1 MIRRALQGAVLAT
14 ACLFLV
20 PAPVQANPLDIP
32 SAAPP
37 QFRALL
43 REKLHANRGSFGT
56 ESRIDLGSKHGY
68 RLLAIGEGN
77 VVALVVM
84 RDRNPRGAAARKAR
98 SRSQL
103 VTAYVTRGRATR
115 TRIKGS
121 FGSFGDIDVRFRPSG
136 RVVADAPRGCRGRP
150 HFTFRY
156 GIFVGRIRFT
166 GEDHYIAVRAHRAKG
181 RLRSPLR
188 LHCRRQIGVPL
199 EQQARSSGQRKS
211 PQFAGLFAERRQVT
225 SSTGLLVL
233 SAGKRALLLAF
244 QEESLGDM
252 AKLSY
257 GLVTARGPS
266 LRYNESLTSATL
278 EPPRPF
284 RGKGE
289 YRAAPD
295 GTTTWAGS
303 LAIAFPGAPRQP
315 LTGPDFTAELD
326 AGF

>member
-1 MIRRALQGAVLAT
+1 MTRRALQGAVLAT
-14 ACLFLV
+14 ACLFLA
-20 PAPVQANPLDIP
+20 PAVQANPLDIP

-68 RLLAIGEGN
+68 RLFAIGEGN
-77 VVALVVM
+77 VVAFVVM
-84 RDRNPRGAAARKAR
+84 RDRDPRGAAARKAR

-115 TRIKGS
+115 TRIQGS

-136 RVVADAPRGCRGRP
+136 RVVTNEPRRCKGNP
-150 HFTFRY
+150 HFTYRY
-156 GIFVGRIRFT
+156 GTFAGRIRFT
-166 GEDHYIAVRAHRAKG
+166 GEDHYVAVRAHRAKG

-188 LHCRRQIGVPL
+188 LHCRRQVAVPL
-199 EQQARSSGQRKS
+199 AQRKRSSGQRGS

-233 SAGKRALLLAF
+233 SAGERALLLAF
-244 QEESLGDM
+244 QEEGLGDM

-257 GLVTARGPS
+257 GLVMARGAT

-284 RGKGE
+284 RGKGD

>member
-1 MIRRALQGAVLAT
+1 MA
-14 ACLFLV
+14 ACLLV
-20 PAPVQANPLDIP
+20 MPTLAQGNPLDIP
-32 SAAPP
+32 AAAPP

-56 ESRIDLGSKHGY
+56 ESRINLGSKHGY
-68 RLLAIGEGN
+68 RLLVVGEGN
-77 VVALVVM
+77 VVAFVVM
-84 RDRNPRGAAARKAR
+84 RDRNIRGKGARKAR
-98 SRSQL
+98 SRSRL

-115 TRIKGS
+115 TRIEGS

-136 RVVADAPRGCRGRP
+136 RVIADGPRGCRGRP

-156 GIFVGRIRFT
+156 GTFAGRIRFT
-166 GEDHYIAVRAHRAKG
+166 GEDRYVAVRAHRAKG

-188 LHCRRQIGVPL
+188 LHCRRQVGVPL
-199 EQQARSSGQRKS
+199 EQRAHSSETRGS
-211 PQFAGLFAERRQVT
+211 SQFAGLFAESRQVE
-225 SSTGLLVL
+225 SSTGLFVL
-233 SAGKRALLLAF
+233 STGKRALLLAF
-244 QEESLGDM
+244 QEEGLDGM

-257 GLVTARGPS
+257 GLTVARGPS

-284 RGKGE
+284 RGKGR

-295 GTTTWAGS
+295 GTTTWTGS

-315 LTGPDFTAELD
+315 LTGSDFTAELD

>member
-1 MIRRALQGAVLAT
+1 VA
-14 ACLFLV
+14 ACLLLV
-20 PAPVQANPLDIP
+20 PAPAQANPLDIP

-43 REKLHANRGSFGT
+43 REKLHVNRGSFGT

-68 RLLAIGEGN
+68 RLLVIGEGN
-77 VVALVVM
+77 VVAFVVM
-84 RDRNPRGAAARKAR
+84 RDRNPRGPAARKSR
-98 SRSQL
+98 SRSRL

-115 TRIKGS
+115 TRIEGS

-136 RVVADAPRGCRGRP
+136 RVVTDEPRRCKGRP
-150 HFTFRY
+150 HFTYRY
-156 GIFVGRIRFT
+156 GTYVGRIRFT

-188 LHCRRQIGVPL
+188 LHCRRQVGVPL
-199 EQQARSSGQRKS
+199 TQRARSSERRRS
-211 PQFAGLFAERRQVT
+211 PQFAGLFAEHRQIT

-233 SAGKRALLLAF
+233 SVGKRALLLAL

-252 AKLSY
+252 AKISY
-257 GLVTARGPS
+257 GLVMARGAS

-284 RGKGE
+284 RGKGD

-303 LAIAFPGAPRQP
+303 LSIAFPGAPRQP

>member
-1 MIRRALQGAVLAT
+1 VLAT
-14 ACLFLV
+14 ACLLLAST
-20 PAPVQANPLDIP
+20 PAQASPLDIP

-56 ESRIDLGSKHGY
+56 ESRVDLGSKQGY
-68 RLLAIGEGN
+68 RLLVIGEGN

-84 RDRNPRGAAARKAR
+84 RDRKPRGAAARKAR

-115 TRIKGS
+115 TRIEGS
-121 FGSFGDIDVRFRPSG
+121 FGAFGDIDVRFRPSG
-136 RVVADAPRGCRGRP
+136 RVVTDASRRCRGRP

-156 GIFVGRIRFT
+156 GTFVGRIRFT
-166 GEDHYIAVRAHRAKG
+166 GEDHYVAVRAHRAKG
-181 RLRSPLR
+181 RLRSPLH

-225 SSTGLLVL
+225 SSTVLLVL
-233 SAGKRALLLAF
+233 STGKRALLLAL

-257 GLVTARGPS
+257 GLAVARGPS
-266 LRYNESLTSATL
+266 LRFNESLTSATL

>member
-1 MIRRALQGAVLAT
+1 MT
-14 ACLFLV
+14 ACLFLG
-20 PAPVQANPLDIP
+20 PASVQANPLDIP

-43 REKLHANRGSFGT
+43 REKLHSNRGSFGT
-56 ESRIDLGSKHGY
+56 ESRIDLGSKHGS
-68 RLLAIGEGN
+68 RLFVVGEGN
-77 VVALVVM
+77 VVAFVVM
-84 RDRNPRGAAARKAR
+84 RDRNIRGAAARKAR
-98 SRSQL
+98 SRSRL

-115 TRIKGS
+115 TRIEGS

-136 RVVADAPRGCRGRP
+136 RVKTEGPRGCRGRP

-156 GIFVGRIRFT
+156 GTFAGRIRFT
-166 GEDHYIAVRAHRAKG
+166 GEDHYVAVRAHRAKG

-199 EQQARSSGQRKS
+199 EQQARSHGTTSSSR
-211 PQFAGLFAERRQVT
+211 FAGLFAERRQVE

-233 SAGKRALLLAF
+233 SEGNRALLLAL

-257 GLVTARGPS
+257 GLTMARGPS
-266 LRYNESLTSATL
+266 LRYNEFLTSATL

-284 RGKGE
+284 RGKGS

-295 GTTTWAGS
+295 GATTWTGS
-303 LAIAFPGAPRQP
+303 LSIAFLGAPRQP